1 MIKPA
6 HTHHWLYLPRSDNKF
21 PPDLTLPVMQSD
33 TTGNKNYVG
42 KGWGEQNLA
51 YFQQNDPRNQS

>member
-6 HTHHWLYLPRSDNKF
+6 DTLYLPRSDNKF
-21 PPDLTLPVMQSD
+21 PPDLTLPVTQSD

-42 KGWGEQNLA
+42 KGWGEISA
-51 YFQQNDPRNQS
+51 RFKRKI